1 MRSVGFRIPRSG
13 PTVDRRGAGVFS
25 STGTLTA
32 SHAQPVLNLNRLWPR
47 MIVFEENG
55 STTLLRSSVV
65 DPDPHIVKNK
75 GKKDSTGSQ
84 KFRVLIRNIFTF
96 FIRDITTKH
105 LMSIILRRN
114 KKPPSQH
121 HCLEQHCFN
130 YEVSELLNK
139 RNINGNHDS
148 ILPHNNS
155 MQEMATELTNKK
167 TEERNLY

>member
-1 MRSVGFRIPRSG
+1 
-13 PTVDRRGAGVFS
+13 
-25 STGTLTA
+25 
-32 SHAQPVLNLNRLWPR
+32 
-47 MIVFEENG
+47 MIVLEENG

-75 GKKDSTGSQ
+75 EKKDSTGSQ

-114 KKPPSQH
+114 KKPPTQH
-121 HCLEQHCFN
+121 HCFN